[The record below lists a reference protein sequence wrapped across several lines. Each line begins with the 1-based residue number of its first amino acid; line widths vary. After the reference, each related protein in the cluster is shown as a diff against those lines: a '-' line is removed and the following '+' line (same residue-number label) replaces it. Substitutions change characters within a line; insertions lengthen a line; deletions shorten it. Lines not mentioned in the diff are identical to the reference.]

1 LSFISVATHNPVS
14 VALHTEGLA
23 VEPDLWRQ
31 WQAFAAQFAPLGQG
45 STPSAQS
52 PQGRH
57 GAFGFAPF
65 IDPAERFAAEAR
77 AFIESSSNASASS
90 LAGAARKFSDF
101 LRDQA
106 AAVQPPWGAAFG
118 IGNPNAAGAAA
129 QWDLPALGATREH
142 QQRAQRMAEAW
153 RRIDDAQRR
162 LQRLWSDAL
171 RDAAASFAAQLGSTQ
186 PSAPSTKALNK
197 LYDTWIDCAEDAY
210 ARTAHSEAFCSALAD
225 FVNAS
230 SQWRSEL
237 QTTIEQWAKMLDLP
251 TRSEINT
258 LTQRLKSLEERLRGA
273 SKEPAASKEPGALK
287 GPAASKGRKPKVT
300 VSRTRHARRK
310 AKA

>member
-1 LSFISVATHNPVS
+1 
-14 VALHTEGLA
+14 

-31 WQAFAAQFAPLGQG
+31 WQAFAAQFAPMGQG
-45 STPSAQS
+45 SAPSALGSQA
-52 PQGRH
+52 RH

-65 IDPAERFAAEAR
+65 MYSAELFAAEAR
-77 AFIESSSNASASS
+77 SFIASS
-90 LAGAARKFSDF
+90 ANAPAASVADAARKFSDF

-106 AAVQPPWGAAFG
+106 AAVPPPWGAAFG

-142 QQRAQRMAEAW
+142 QQRAQRMTEAW

-162 LQRLWSDAL
+162 LQRFWSDAL
-171 RDAAASFAAQLGSTQ
+171 HEAAASFAARVGSAQ
-186 PSAPSTKALNK
+186 PSAPSTEALKK

-210 ARTAHSEAFCSALAD
+210 ARMAHSEAFCSALAD
-225 FVNAS
+225 YVNAS
-230 SQWRSEL
+230 SQWRGEL
-237 QTTIEQWAKMLDLP
+237 QEAIEQWAKMLDLP

-273 SKEPAASKEPGALK
+273 PTEAKPKAPKPKEP
-287 GPAASKGRKPKVT
+287 KPKVAA
-300 VSRTRHARRK
+300 SRTRTARRK
-310 AKA
+310 AKT